1 MSSAQAMQEELQQSI
16 VLSEAE
22 ADYEED
28 DQDNMDVDRTI
39 VADDGTDQD
48 DTNAGHGRRSRGAR
62 RTRNVADEDSA
73 DVSEDQ
79 NTYEDAVDGDLSA
92 LEDEDHG
99 DTDDDANDST
109 EEEDDG
115 DASMGEG
122 DAEGEDDDEPITQ
135 TQFSQDDE
143 QDLEDE
149 DEAEGVGA
157 VKIRPGDTD
166 EESNDS
172 ASVASGASSDHDS
185 EDDWEGTARNKGEN
199 GDEDDESESADPNLC
214 IFCKTAEE
222 NDPSEDF
229 EAFLACSNC
238 GDHGESLRDT
248 RLEHGGHLLN
258 KLPPAHQQC
267 ARDAAAIS
275 DQTGTLSVTQIAC
288 A

>member
-16 VLSEAE
+16 VLSEPE

-39 VADDGTDQD
+39 IADDGAEQD
-48 DTNAGHGRRSRGAR
+48 DTDAGHGRRSRGAR

-73 DVSEDQ
+73 DASEDQ
-79 NTYEDAVDGDLSA
+79 NTYEDALDGDLSG
-92 LEDEDHG
+92 LEDEEHG

-109 EEEDDG
+109 ESEEDE

-122 DAEGEDDDEPITQ
+122 DAEGEDDDEPVTQ
-135 TQFSQDDE
+135 TQISQDDE

-185 EDDWEGTARNKGEN
+185 EDEWEGTARNKGEDE
-199 GDEDDESESADPNLC
+199 DEDDESESADPNLC

-238 GDHGESLRDT
+238 GDHGKSL
-248 RLEHGGHLLN
+248 
-258 KLPPAHQQC
+258 
-267 ARDAAAIS
+267 
-275 DQTGTLSVTQIAC
+275 
-288 A
+288 